1 MVKNQERAENYW
13 KQEGVEFNEFYGRV
27 GGFSPRKIISRFLEK
42 RTKTLR
48 EFIGEVVGKNILDL
62 GCGSGV
68 QMREFAPSC
77 QKIVGVDISEPMLEA
92 ARKLL
97 KALPKRNWELF
108 YADARHLPFADQ
120 SFGIIF
126 TLGLLDY
133 VADSG
138 AVLRE
143 CRRLLKPGGSIIF
156 TIPKKPSPFSFFRT
170 PSGIP
175 LRRWLFHLPP
185 IVNVVSKKKLAH
197 LAEICGLSIINAVSI
212 WQTMWMVKAKKI

>member
-1 MVKNQERAENYW
+1 MVKTQERAENYW
-13 KQEGVEFNEFYGRV
+13 KQEGVEFNEFYGRL

-48 EFIGEVVGKNILDL
+48 EFVGQVAGKSILDL

-68 QMREFAPSC
+68 QMVQFVPVC

-108 YADARHLPFADQ
+108 SADARHLPFADQ
-120 SFGIIF
+120 SFDIIF

-133 VADSG
+133 VADPG
-138 AVLRE
+138 AVLHE
-143 CRRLLKPGGSIIF
+143 CRRLLKPAGIIVF
-156 TIPKKPSPFSFFRT
+156 TIPKRPSPFSFFRT

-185 IVNVVSKKKLAH
+185 IVNVVSKKELAH
-197 LAEICGLSIINAVSI
+197 LAKICGLSIVKAVSI
-212 WQTMWMVKAKKI
+212 WQTMWMIKAKKI